1 MDCSQI
7 FFPGSEVVASE
18 LLRGVGSIREVA
30 WAGRAGPMQECVGM
44 NGSSEAR
51 NRLSSMQLNSLD
63 RICNSHQGISA
74 AERNNAAEAF
84 KALCGL
90 AAGFTGNG
98 VKQSTFKEG
107 LVVSPDPGTKMADGS
122 TGSNLDVWSDW
133 RMILLRS
140 PSEFHEAIALEGRNA
155 PHTDLELK
163 RKPWFY
169 ARLVRE
175 MSVCGLV
182 SFGPL
187 AETFVRVFVVPK
199 QHTSCVNQHFRWHGA
214 LPAPSSW
221 VGPALSVSHGHRNVR
236 VLSLS
241 RACRRVSMCQ
251 STCVA
256 CPNSVAAN
264 AGFRDGLLLALYF

>member
-1 MDCSQI
+1 
-7 FFPGSEVVASE
+7 
-18 LLRGVGSIREVA
+18 
-30 WAGRAGPMQECVGM
+30 
-44 NGSSEAR
+44 
-51 NRLSSMQLNSLD
+51 MQLNSLD

-98 VKQSTFKEG
+98 VKQATFKEG
-107 LVVSPDPGTKMADGS
+107 LVVLPDPGTKMADGS

-163 RKPWFY
+163 RKPRFY

-199 QHTSCVNQHFRWHGA
+199 QHTSCQSTLSMARCAACAVVLGWTSSQRITW
-214 LPAPSSW
+214 PSE
-221 VGPALSVSHGHRNVR
+221 
-236 VLSLS
+236 
-241 RACRRVSMCQ
+241 CQ
-251 STCVA
+251 SISFVEGMQEGVDVPEHLRRLPELCRCNCRFSRWASLGSLLLTKNGGELREVGWFLCG
-256 CPNSVAAN
+256 CPSEWIVTV
-264 AGFRDGLLLALYF
+264 FRDVFVFT